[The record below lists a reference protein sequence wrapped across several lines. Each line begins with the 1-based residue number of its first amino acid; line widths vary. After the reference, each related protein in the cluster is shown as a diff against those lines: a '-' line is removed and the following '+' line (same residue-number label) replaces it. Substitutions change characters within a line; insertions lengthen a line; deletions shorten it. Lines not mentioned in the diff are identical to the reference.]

1 MRCRKPGS
9 TVQRRPSFSAS
20 PSGSCATGCS
30 ASASAMKIGPD
41 GLLPQAR
48 YIASPN
54 CDERPPGAAITLLVL
69 HSISLPPGQYGG
81 DAIELLFTNR
91 LDPAAHPYFRD
102 IATLKLSSH
111 FLARRALRLGAPARR
126 PRTLTRCSGRQVAP
140 NYGLLFC
147 CAASSELPRRRRVAT
162 TNFFSLAW
170 LAKSFRVGLQSTKP
184 SPKGLLEH

>member
-1 MRCRKPGS
+1 MRCRKPGL

-81 DAIELLFTNR
+81 GASDPPFSTR
-91 LDPAAHPYFRD
+91 RDPAAPPSLPS
-102 IATLKLSSH
+102 IATLKPSSPY
-111 FLARRALRLGAPARR
+111 LLRAR
-126 PRTLTRCSGRQVAP
+126 
-140 NYGLLFC
+140 
-147 CAASSELPRRRRVAT
+147 
-162 TNFFSLAW
+162 
-170 LAKSFRVGLQSTKP
+170 
-184 SPKGLLEH
+184 